1 MRSRSLIATLAA
13 LVLTLTM
20 AGPASS
26 AAGAGLA
33 AASCD
38 SMETPPSFR
47 GEVPTSQQVLGF
59 ALGSQEVT
67 SAAANAYVD
76 AVDAASPRVV
86 SGTLGT
92 TWQGRP
98 IRYALVGRPEN
109 VTPEGLAAIRQAART
124 LRDPATSD
132 RQAADLARRS
142 PAILWLMGNVH
153 GDEESPTDAELRVLY
168 ELADRDDC
176 AARRILDNTLVGIIP
191 TQNPDGREA
200 NTRQNAYGFDMNR
213 DWFART
219 QPETDAKLE
228 LLRQYP
234 GVLYIDAHEMGGNH
248 YFFPP
253 TADPTYHEVTAAS
266 MDWQDNLYGGALA
279 AEFDRQHIQ
288 YFTNKVFDFFA
299 EVYGDIVPATAF
311 GGAGMTF
318 EKANF
323 DPIAQRTYEHYL
335 THWVSISQAAL
346 HKPAIL
352 RRWHEESAEAYRQGV
367 NGQLEPNEVNDKGN
381 TVQLPV
387 PTEPV
392 RHYFLRADDPTRA
405 NQVQA
410 LVRRLQRMDVQVYR
424 LTAPLAIPDFR
435 AYGRPAATTTL
446 PAGTYWVPLAQMQK
460 HWIQAMLNEDTY
472 VPFPYFYDVSGWSN
486 PLLQNVSGGRSGA
499 VLHPAAELLPL
510 LPQPPAPAL
519 PASLPSVALYQISSG
534 TSARESS
541 GWLRYLLEQVW
552 HLPYQRVT
560 SAQIASGALAGV
572 DVLLVPN
579 GVSTVAS
586 NALGPTGRRA
596 LIDWVNGGG
605 RYVGWRGGADLA
617 ARLGIATALLSE
629 PKSDIAGT
637 LLRVRSNE
645 SSPLAADVGP
655 FNWVF
660 YDYDLVMRAS
670 DPSHIAFSFPAAT
683 SPDFFVSGFARGQEE
698 LGGTAAVIDEPVG
711 AGSVILSSTDPNF
724 RAWTAGMQKVLWNA
738 VFGPDASA
746 GIAARAGSPSRAG
759 KEEAARAAAASIA
772 ALESPLRISVR
783 SNGAATVEALLGRYQ
798 ATYTVRQA
806 GSRTTFLVPS
816 PGGLTGDDHPFAV
829 ALAEDLARAGVR
841 VLAFKAP

>member
-1 MRSRSLIATLAA
+1 MKIRSLLAA
-13 LVLTLTM
+13 IAALILTLGV
-20 AGPASS
+20 AAPVGS
-26 AAGAGLA
+26 AAA
-33 AASCD
+33 ARVASCD
-38 SMETPPSFR
+38 PMQTPPSFR
-47 GEVPTSQQVLGF
+47 GEVPTAEKVLGF

-67 SAAANAYVD
+67 AAQSDAYVD
-76 AVDAASPRVV
+76 AVDAASARVV

-109 VTPEGLAAIRQAART
+109 VTPEGLAAIQQAART

-132 RQAADLARRS
+132 QQAADIARRS

-153 GDEESPTDAELRVLY
+153 GGEESPTDAELRVLY

-176 AARRILDNTLVGIIP
+176 AAQQILDNTLVGFIP
-191 TQNPDGREA
+191 VQNPDGREA
-200 NTRQNAYGFDMNR
+200 DTRQNSYGFDMNR

-219 QPETDAKLE
+219 QTETDTKLE

-234 GVLYIDAHEMGGNH
+234 GVLYVDAHEMGGNH

-299 EVYGDIVPATAF
+299 MVYGDIVPATGF

-323 DPIAQRTYEHYL
+323 DPIAQRTYQHYV

-346 HKPAIL
+346 NKQAIL
-352 RRWHEESAEAYRQGV
+352 RRWHEEWTEAYRQGV
-367 NGQLEPNEVNDKGN
+367 DGQLEPNEVNDKGN
-381 TVQLPV
+381 SVQLPV
-387 PTEPV
+387 PEEPV
-392 RHYFLRADDPTRA
+392 RHYFLRADDPSKA
-405 NQVQA
+405 DEVQA
-410 LVRRLQRMDVQVYR
+410 LVRRLQRMDVEVHR
-424 LTAPLAIPDFR
+424 LTAPLAVPDFR
-435 AYGRPAATTTL
+435 AYGRPEAATVL
-446 PAGTYWVPLAQMQK
+446 PVGTYWIPMAQMQK
-460 HWIQAMLNEDTY
+460 HWIQSMLNEDTY

-486 PLLQNVSGGRSGA
+486 PLLFNVSGGRSGA
-499 VLHPAAELLPL
+499 VLDPAAEPVPPLPAPPAAELPS
-510 LPQPPAPAL
+510 PVPA
-519 PASLPSVALYQISSG
+519 VALYQMSSG
-534 TSARESS
+534 TSARESA

-552 HLPYQRVT
+552 HLPYQGVT
-560 SAQIASGALAGV
+560 SSQIAGGALADV

-586 NALGPTGRRA
+586 NALGPAGRRA

-605 RYVGWRGGADLA
+605 RYVGWRGGVELA
-617 ARLGIATALLSE
+617 ARLGITTALLSE

-637 LLRVRSNE
+637 LIRVQVDE
-645 SSPLAADVGP
+645 SSPLAAGVGP

-670 DPSHIAFSFPAAT
+670 DASQVALRFPAAA
-683 SPDFFVSGFARGQEE
+683 SSDFFVSGFARGEEE
-698 LGGTAAVIDEPVG
+698 LGETAALIDEPVG
-711 AGSVILSSTDPNF
+711 AGRVLLSSTDPNF
-724 RAWTAGMQKVLWNA
+724 RAWTVGMQQVLWNA
-738 VFGPDASA
+738 VLGPEAST
-746 GIAARAGSPSRAG
+746 GVAARAGS
-759 KEEAARAAAASIA
+759 AARAGTERAARSAAASIA
-772 ALESPLRISVR
+772 ALESPLRISVPA
-783 SNGAATVEALLGRYQ
+783 SSTDAVGALLGRYG
-798 ATYTVRQA
+798 APYTLRRT
-806 GSRTTFLVPS
+806 GSKATFLVAN
-816 PGGLTGDDHPFAV
+816 PGGLTGDDHPFAA
-829 ALAEDLARAGVR
+829 ALAGDLAAAAVPI
-841 VLAFKAP
+841 LAFKAP

>member
-1 MRSRSLIATLAA
+1 MRIRSLLAA
-13 LVLTLTM
+13 IAALFLTLGVV
-20 AGPASS
+20 AGPIGS
-26 AAGAGLA
+26 AAAVRV
-33 AASCD
+33 ASCD
-38 SMETPPSFR
+38 PMQTPPSFR
-47 GEVPTSQQVLGF
+47 GEVPTAENVLGF
-59 ALGSQEVT
+59 PLGSQEVT
-67 SAAANAYVD
+67 AAQSDAYVD
-76 AVDAASPRVV
+76 AVDGASARVV

-109 VTPEGLAAIRQAART
+109 VTPEGLAGIQQAART

-132 RQAADLARRS
+132 QRAADIARRS

-153 GDEESPTDAELRVLY
+153 GGEESPTDAELRVLY

-176 AARRILDNTLVGIIP
+176 AAQQILDNTLVGFIP
-191 TQNPDGREA
+191 VQNPDGREA
-200 NTRQNAYGFDMNR
+200 DTRQNSYGFDMNR

-219 QPETDAKLE
+219 QTETDSKLE

-234 GVLYIDAHEMGGNH
+234 GVLYVDAHEMGGNH

-299 EVYGDIVPATAF
+299 MVYGDIVPATGF

-323 DPIAQRTYEHYL
+323 DPIAQRTYQHYV

-346 HKPAIL
+346 NKQAIL
-352 RRWHEESAEAYRQGV
+352 RRWHEEWTEAYRQGV
-367 NGQLEPNEVNDKGN
+367 DGQLEPNEVNDKGN
-381 TVQLPV
+381 SVELPV
-387 PTEPV
+387 PEEPV
-392 RHYFLRADDPTRA
+392 RHYFLRADDPNKA
-405 NQVQA
+405 DEVQA
-410 LVRRLQRMDVQVYR
+410 LVRRLQRMDVEVHR
-424 LTAPLAIPDFR
+424 LTAPLAVPDFR
-435 AYGRPAATTTL
+435 AYGRPEAATVL
-446 PAGTYWVPLAQMQK
+446 PVGTYWIPMAQMQK
-460 HWIQAMLNEDTY
+460 HWIQSMLNEDTY

-486 PLLQNVSGGRSGA
+486 PLLFNVGGGRSGA
-499 VLHPAAELLPL
+499 VLDPVAEPVPPLPEPPAAELPS
-510 LPQPPAPAL
+510 PV
-519 PASLPSVALYQISSG
+519 PSVALYQMSSG
-534 TSARESS
+534 TSGRESA

-560 SAQIASGALAGV
+560 SAQIAGGALADV

-586 NALGPTGRRA
+586 NALGPAGRRA

-605 RYVGWRGGADLA
+605 RYVGWRGGAELA
-617 ARLGIATALLSE
+617 ARLGITTALLSE

-637 LLRVRSNE
+637 LIRVQVDESN
-645 SSPLAADVGP
+645 PLAARVGP
-655 FNWVF
+655 SNWVF

-670 DPSHIAFSFPAAT
+670 DPSQVALRFPAAG
-683 SPDFFVSGFARGQEE
+683 SSDFFVSGFARGEEE

-724 RAWTAGMQKVLWNA
+724 RAWTVGMQQVLWNA
-738 VFGPDASA
+738 VLGPDAFT
-746 GIAARAGSPSRAG
+746 GVAARAGS
-759 KEEAARAAAASIA
+759 AARAGRERAARSATASIA
-772 ALESPLRISVR
+772 ALESPLRISVP
-783 SNGAATVEALLGRYQ
+783 ATSADAVGALLGRYG
-798 ATYTVRQA
+798 ATYTLRRT
-806 GSRTTFLVPS
+806 GSKATFLIAN
-816 PGGLTGDDHPFAV
+816 PGGLTGDDHPFAA
-829 ALAEDLARAGVR
+829 ALAGDLAAAAIP
-841 VLAFKAP
+841 VLAFKGP

>member
-1 MRSRSLIATLAA
+1 MKIRSVLAA
-13 LVLTLTM
+13 IAALILTLGV
-20 AGPASS
+20 AGPAGS
-26 AAGAGLA
+26 ATA
-33 AASCD
+33 ARVASCD
-38 SMETPPSFR
+38 PMQTPPSFR
-47 GEVPTSQQVLGF
+47 GEVPTAEKVLGF

-67 SAAANAYVD
+67 AAQSDAYVD
-76 AVDAASPRVV
+76 AVDAASARVV

-109 VTPEGLAAIRQAART
+109 VTPEGLAGIQQAART

-132 RQAADLARRS
+132 QQAAAVARRS

-153 GDEESPTDAELRVLY
+153 GGEESPTDAELRVLY

-176 AARRILDNTLVGIIP
+176 AAQQILDNALVGFIP
-191 TQNPDGREA
+191 VQNPDGREA
-200 NTRQNAYGFDMNR
+200 DTRQNSYGFDMNR

-219 QPETDAKLE
+219 QRETDTKLE

-234 GVLYIDAHEMGGNH
+234 GVLYVDAHETGGNH

-299 EVYGDIVPATAF
+299 MVYGDIVPATGF

-323 DPIAQRTYEHYL
+323 DPIAQRTYEHYV

-346 HKPAIL
+346 NKQSIL
-352 RRWHEESAEAYRQGV
+352 RRWHEEWSEAYRQGV
-367 NGQLEPNEVNDKGN
+367 DGQLEPNEVNDKGN
-381 TVQLPV
+381 IVQLPV
-387 PTEPV
+387 PEEPV
-392 RHYFLRADDPTRA
+392 RHYFLRADDPSKA
-405 NQVQA
+405 DEVQA
-410 LVRRLQRMDVQVYR
+410 LVRRLQRMDVEVYR
-424 LTAPLAIPDFR
+424 LTAPLAVTDFR
-435 AYGRPAATTTL
+435 AYGRPEAATVL
-446 PAGTYWVPLAQMQK
+446 PVGTYWIPMAQRQK
-460 HWIQAMLNEDTY
+460 HWIQSMLNEDTY

-486 PLLQNVSGGRSGA
+486 PLLFNVNGGRSGA
-499 VLHPAAELLPL
+499 VLDPVAERVPSLPAPPAA
-510 LPQPPAPAL
+510 AL
-519 PASLPSVALYQISSG
+519 PSPVPSVALYQMSSG
-534 TSARESS
+534 TSARESA

-552 HLPYQRVT
+552 HLPYRQV
-560 SAQIASGALAGV
+560 SASQIAGGALADV

-605 RYVGWRGGADLA
+605 RYVGWRGGAELA
-617 ARLGIATALLSE
+617 ARLGVTTALLSE

-637 LLRVRSNE
+637 LIRVQVDE
-645 SSPLAADVGP
+645 SSPLAAGVGP

-670 DPSHIAFSFPAAT
+670 DPSQVALRFPAAG
-683 SPDFFVSGFARGQEE
+683 SSDFFVSGFARGEEE
-698 LGGTAAVIDEPVG
+698 LGETAAVIDEPVG

-724 RAWTAGMQKVLWNA
+724 RAWTVGMQQVLWNA
-738 VFGPDASA
+738 VFGPEAFSGVAQGA
-746 GIAARAGSPSRAG
+746 GSGARAGR
-759 KEEAARAAAASIA
+759 ERAARSAAASIA
-772 ALESPLRISVR
+772 ALESPLRISVPTT
-783 SNGAATVEALLGRYQ
+783 STDAVAALLGRYG
-798 ATYTVRQA
+798 ATYTLRRT
-806 GSRTTFLVPS
+806 GSKATFLIAN

-829 ALAEDLARAGVR
+829 ALAGDLAAAAVPI
-841 VLAFKAP
+841 LAFKAP